1 MPGFGVNDFLKLSN
15 KSVSELKDDEVA
27 HKAAL
32 PSAGIENC
40 TWCLRQQ
47 SGACFL

>member
-1 MPGFGVNDFLKLSN
+1 MPGFGVNEILKLSN

-32 PSAGIENC
+32 PFAGIDNC
-40 TWCLRQQ
+40 ASCLRQQ